1 MNNLQEPRT
10 RLHISGTTPYL
21 IGAKESNQIKRLQTL
36 ETFSVSTSFSTHFFS
51 SWSDRIL
58 FLLVFLSRETRIF
71 VCVHCF
77 QPSHFFALS
86 LSLSLPPCS
95 PRNVTHNEL
104 CHTFSVAIWTSCLMM
119 IHRGKTACLYY
130 SQKIYINVHKHT
142 QMCRIL
148 GSFDGTIPTWLAL
161 KRAHRSS
168 GQRASDTRSALRSST
183 LQSASAL
190 GEWSYLPAHLAVL
203 CHILLLQLSDYFLL
217 PVTAYTYTQ
226 IHIDANAQGWREDYP
241 INSRY
246 PCAMFLKTW
255 QCSGTL
261 TSCWQLRC
269 RTQHFLIRRPC
280 NSSYCNLSHHN

>member
-1 MNNLQEPRT
+1 VLRLAKNYDDRPGLNRFAHCTPAFLLQGVKNYTGLDLNLLYNLILETNTKFVCMNNLQEPRT
-10 RLHISGTTPYL
+10 RLHVSGTTPYL

-95 PRNVTHNEL
+95 PRIVTHNEL
-104 CHTFSVAIWTSCLMM
+104 CHTFSAAIWTSCLMM
-119 IHRGKTACLYY
+119 IHRGKTACLYC

-142 QMCRIL
+142 QMYRIL

-161 KRAHRSS
+161 KRAHRSI
-168 GQRASDTRSALRSST
+168 GQRASDARWE
-183 LQSASAL
+183 
-190 GEWSYLPAHLAVL
+190 GK
-203 CHILLLQLSDYFLL
+203 F
-217 PVTAYTYTQ
+217 
-226 IHIDANAQGWREDYP
+226 
-241 INSRY
+241 
-246 PCAMFLKTW
+246 
-255 QCSGTL
+255 
-261 TSCWQLRC
+261 
-269 RTQHFLIRRPC
+269 RPKRGGVNC
-280 NSSYCNLSHHN
+280 KGRD

>member
-95 PRNVTHNEL
+95 PRIVTHNEL

-161 KRAHRSS
+161 KRAHN
-168 GQRASDTRSALRSST
+168 LIFK
-183 LQSASAL
+183 
-190 GEWSYLPAHLAVL
+190 
-203 CHILLLQLSDYFLL
+203 CFLLLETVVLEPLIEGL
-217 PVTAYTYTQ
+217 CAQ
-226 IHIDANAQGWREDYP
+226 IHVNLRWRVFGRNR
-241 INSRY
+241 INW
-246 PCAMFLKTW
+246 P
-255 QCSGTL
+255 
-261 TSCWQLRC
+261 TSV
-269 RTQHFLIRRPC
+269 RR
-280 NSSYCNLSHHN
+280 SLGGKV